1 MRCPTDVLRKRREEK
16 KTKEKS
22 TPERNRER
30 RGAESGD
37 FKTAKRNKT
46 FCPADGRSRTPA
58 PTSPLQCVRACR
70 GRRPRRPE
78 IQKEGDRIAKPKTES
93 PERLAALLQ
102 HKLRLLIE
110 SDTAQ
115 DVKTLRDCTAALKDL
130 IALSKELAPRA
141 DEGAQT
147 GVIVLPEVLQT
158 E

>member
-46 FCPADGRSRTPA
+46 FCT
-58 PTSPLQCVRACR
+58 T
-70 GRRPRRPE
+70 E
-78 IQKEGDRIAKPKTES
+78 EGDRIAKPKTES

-130 IALSKELAPRA
+130 IALSKELAPRT
-141 DEGAQT
+141 DEGALT